1 MIRYRQVDKTFFPL
15 YDRIPMRVQVTA
27 QYKVEKLRRG
37 LGGFVLVETP
47 VKPYVK
53 DFTAGEGERAEQWE
67 KRFDLSHW
75 AFFMAF
81 DGEASR
87 RRRCSG
93 LPDRRVSDAC
103 RPGRPGR
110 AVGYSGGGCLQK
122 AGGWSKAVRHGGEL
136 VPGSR
141 SGPDKD

>member
-81 DGEASR
+81 DGEHPVGAAAVASR
-87 RRRCSG
+87 TEG
-93 LPDRRVSDAC
+93 VQMLDRKSV
-103 RPGRPGR
+103 
-110 AVGYSGGGCLQK
+110 V
-122 AGGWSKAVRHGGEL
+122 
-136 VPGSR
+136 
-141 SGPDKD
+141 

>member
-81 DGEASR
+81 DGEHPVGA
-87 RRRCSG
+87 
-93 LPDRRVSDAC
+93 A
-103 RPGRPGR
+103 
-110 AVGYSGGGCLQK
+110 AV
-122 AGGWSKAVRHGGEL
+122 A
-136 VPGSR
+136 
-141 SGPDKD
+141 SGPKGFRCLPAGTTWPCCGIFGWRMPAKGRGLVKSCSTWR